1 MNGERLY
8 YLPQVVL
15 VDISCGS
22 ACIAQVSGP
31 MWAVAPSTEH
41 KNTKDHPKW
50 PTGAQMAAENVKILP
65 RAHASPTQASKGG

>member
-1 MNGERLY
+1 MIVQCEITSKPVLWEY

-22 ACIAQVSGP
+22 ACLAQVSGP

-41 KNTKDHPKW
+41 TRVKHTKDHPKW
-50 PTGAQMAAENVKILP
+50 PTGAQMAAEN
-65 RAHASPTQASKGG
+65 